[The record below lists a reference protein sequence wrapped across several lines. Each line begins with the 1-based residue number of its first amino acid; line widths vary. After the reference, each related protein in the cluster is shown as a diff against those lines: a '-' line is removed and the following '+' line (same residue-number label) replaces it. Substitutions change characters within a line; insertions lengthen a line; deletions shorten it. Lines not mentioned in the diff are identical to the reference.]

1 MTMKTSSCL
10 YDIPILEENSTN
22 FQMWKYQICTV
33 LDICGLLNIVE
44 GKEQR
49 PSQTLVTGMGNNAT
63 EAHAAQIEKTEDWDR
78 HNKEAKAQIT
88 LTLSD
93 EPLSGVIHAVSAAD
107 AWDKLN
113 HQYEGRGH
121 QMIAQLIGKIFRT
134 TFMNDSPLEPQ
145 MNTIRHKA
153 HILQTLNHSL
163 TDSLMAIA
171 IIHSLPETYSTLK
184 TILLSTPEDKL
195 SSNAIIN
202 HILVEEK
209 SQKSQSTSQTA
220 FVAHLG
226 KGKGKVQ
233 DKGKEGQGKGADR
246 KPKLGKCAYCK
257 KKSHYKAECR
267 KMKHDLEEKGEG
279 ESEKKSTE
287 ALHTKV
293 ARAESNNDDE
303 HIHLFMAQMLQEQK
317 AEVAER

>member
-1 MTMKTSSCL
+1 MKTSSRL
-10 YDIPILEENSTN
+10 YDIPILEENGTN
-22 FQMWKYQICTV
+22 FQTWKYRICTV
-33 LDICGLLNIVE
+33 LDICGLLNIAE
-44 GKEQR
+44 GKEQC
-49 PSQTLVTGMGNNAT
+49 PSQTLVTGMGDDAAK
-63 EAHAAQIEKTEDWDR
+63 AHAAQIEKTEDWDCC
-78 HNKEAKAQIT
+78 NKEAKAQIT

-113 HQYEGRGH
+113 RRYEGRGH
-121 QMIAQLIGKIFRT
+121 QTIAQLIGKIFRT
-134 TFMNDSPLEPQ
+134 TFTNDSPLEPQ

-153 HILQTLNHSL
+153 HILQTLNYSL
-163 TDSLMAIA
+163 TDSLVAIA

-195 SSNAIIN
+195 SSDAIIN

-209 SQKSQSTSQTA
+209 SQKSQSTSQTT

-233 DKGKEGQGKGADR
+233 DKGKGGQGKGADG

-257 KKSHYKAECR
+257 KKGHYKAECR
-267 KMKHDLEEKGEG
+267 KMKHDLEEKDEG
-279 ESEKKSTE
+279 GSEKKSTE
-287 ALHTKV
+287 ALRVKV
-293 ARAESNNDDE
+293 ARAKSDNDDE

-317 AEVAER
+317 AKVAER